1 MRFILATLLLI
12 LPAEA
17 FAKPLVTTSEQSL
30 ISICTDYADTH
41 ERLLQICAAA
51 LDGPGLTNR
60 KRAEVLT
67 AYADAL
73 AWLDRLDEA
82 RERYEA
88 ALKADPFFA
97 AAQEG
102 LGWVHWLEKDYAAA
116 TAAFQAALDLSP
128 SSDALGGLASA
139 QFKAD
144 AIDAEEAI
152 TLFDAA
158 LAIEPNNRWVWRQKG
173 WMLMREETFEAA
185 REAFQAAVDL
195 NDQDAEAL
203 EGLSL
208 AHYHL
213 DEDEAAL
220 THINAAIA
228 AAPSTPGY
236 VQRRS
241 MVLLALDRPAAA
253 LRDADAY
260 LEERPEAAIGYV
272 RKGRALDALGRT
284 KEALEVMSAAHG
296 RLPRDGTL
304 DYWYAMTLSADGRH
318 GDAWDVMS
326 YYMHQGSG
334 DFWDYVLLAFLA
346 VKTDRL
352 DAASEVVGNLQRLR
366 AEDHY
371 THYWA
376 AVTKVYAGDVD
387 GAERQIR
394 RALDQGLSDS
404 MLGDFVEHMVGQ
416 GYYIRAAAFR
426 LNLKQEH
433 LLQDDT
439 SDQNA
444 AVNE

>member
-1 MRFILATLLLI
+1 MDEAGHALPGQAVETGSERERHEIGTGLVAHLFAKRGEATLDC
-12 LPAEA
+12 LPRAEESRGHVLDREVQGDEA
-17 FAKPLVTTSEQSL
+17 QHLDLGVGQLAEHARVGGPLGPADVFLVDLGCEGRKLAADHHTDDLARAGEGLADAQVIDGPTRDQVAKDKVRLVVVCGPADEVDALVDIRVVAGGCHAQVRRAGVARRGVGIVQPTVAAVDSDPHRWIEVQEGVECRAVQRRGRGSGGGSL
-30 ISICTDYADTH
+30 
-41 ERLLQICAAA
+41 A

-82 RERYEA
+82 RERYQA

-272 RKGRALDALGRT
+272 RKG
-284 KEALEVMSAAHG
+284 
-296 RLPRDGTL
+296 
-304 DYWYAMTLSADGRH
+304 
-318 GDAWDVMS
+318 
-326 YYMHQGSG
+326 
-334 DFWDYVLLAFLA
+334 
-346 VKTDRL
+346 DRK
-352 DAASEVVGNLQRLR
+352 SVV
-366 AEDHY
+366 
-371 THYWA
+371 
-376 AVTKVYAGDVD
+376 
-387 GAERQIR
+387 
-394 RALDQGLSDS
+394 
-404 MLGDFVEHMVGQ
+404 
-416 GYYIRAAAFR
+416 
-426 LNLKQEH
+426 
-433 LLQDDT
+433 
-439 SDQNA
+439 
-444 AVNE
+444 

>member
-12 LPAEA
+12 VPVETL
-17 FAKPLVTTSEQSL
+17 AKPLVTTSEQSL

-51 LDGPGLTNR
+51 LDEPGLTNR
-60 KRAEVLT
+60 KRAQVLT
-67 AYADAL
+67 SYADAL
-73 AWLDRLDEA
+73 TWLDRLDEA
-82 RERYEA
+82 RDRYEA
-88 ALKADPFFA
+88 ALKSDPFFA
-97 AAQEG
+97 EAREG
-102 LGWVHWLEKDYAAA
+102 LGWVHWLEDDYIAAA
-116 TAAFQAALDLSP
+116 AEFESALNLSP

-139 QFKAD
+139 QFYSD
-144 AIDAEEAI
+144 AIDAEEAV

-173 WMLMREETFEAA
+173 WMLMRRDAFEAA

-213 DEDEAAL
+213 DDDEAAL

-236 VQRRS
+236 IQRRS

-253 LRDADAY
+253 LRDANAY
-260 LEERPEAAIGYV
+260 LEARPDAAIGYV

-284 KEALEVMSAAHG
+284 KDALEVMADAHD
-296 RLPRDGTL
+296 RLPRDDKL
-304 DYWYAMTLSADGRH
+304 DYWYAMTLSDDGRH

-326 YYMHQGSG
+326 YYMTQASG

-352 DAASEVVGNLQRLR
+352 DAASDAVGNLQRLR

-371 THYWA
+371 THYWD

-387 GAERQIR
+387 GAEHQIR

-404 MLGDFVEHMVGQ
+404 MLGEFVEHMVGQ
-416 GYYIRAAAFR
+416 GYYIRAAALS
-426 LNLKQEH
+426 LNLKKEA
-433 LLQDDT
+433 L
-439 SDQNA
+439 A
-444 AVNE
+444 AE